1 MKREYRLPTVDQ
13 YAFIHLCLDDGE
25 ELTGEAIDTVIH
37 DYNRAMGQIKAN
49 DGLPQKDWN
58 KVLDLYRQG
67 HGISEV
73 NHAKLGKAQSWLLHE
88 LDKSDSR
95 FAAKKEPITDDK

>member
-67 HGISEV
+67 HGSVKHNRGSSMNWTSQIAVS
-73 NHAKLGKAQSWLLHE
+73 L
-88 LDKSDSR
+88 R
-95 FAAKKEPITDDK
+95 KKNQ